1 MVTNERRRRR
11 NSAGLE
17 RERKAIV
24 LSQFRAGVVRL
35 DEAGSYQEQAEN
47 RRPFTRQVS
56 CDRHIVEFG
65 RLRRS
70 ISLPAR
76 CTYEPS

>member
-47 RRPFTRQVS
+47 RRPFTWQVS
-56 CDRHIVEFG
+56 RDWHVVEFG
-65 RLRRS
+65 RLRGS